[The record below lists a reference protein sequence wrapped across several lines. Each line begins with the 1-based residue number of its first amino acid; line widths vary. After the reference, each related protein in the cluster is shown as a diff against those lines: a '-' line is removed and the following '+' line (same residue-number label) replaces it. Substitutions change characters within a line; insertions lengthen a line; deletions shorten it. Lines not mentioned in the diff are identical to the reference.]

1 MLIIYWELKQHN
13 EILNKTAFYQFQG
26 ILFKLLFYTN
36 YILFLSQNLILFKVT
51 LIKQLETM
59 MAYICY
65 NNKPIQVSAI
75 AIKSLHSEI
84 INMWLYAC
92 QTPTENAGF
101 HCQDHFVLRYLSC
114 VWERTSTTSAESAN
128 RGNLGL
134 LTQSGLRFELW
145 QNSCDAF
152 FFLWGHKFSNYTL
165 NKIAQ

>member
-1 MLIIYWELKQHN
+1 MLLIYWELKQHN

-51 LIKQLETM
+51 LIKQLETT

-92 QTPTENAGF
+92 QTPAENAGLF
-101 HCQDHFVLRYLSC
+101 TVSLSKSFCSQILVLSMRAHLYYLS
-114 VWERTSTTSAESAN
+114 WIS
-128 RGNLGL
+128 
-134 LTQSGLRFELW
+134 
-145 QNSCDAF
+145 
-152 FFLWGHKFSNYTL
+152 
-165 NKIAQ
+165 